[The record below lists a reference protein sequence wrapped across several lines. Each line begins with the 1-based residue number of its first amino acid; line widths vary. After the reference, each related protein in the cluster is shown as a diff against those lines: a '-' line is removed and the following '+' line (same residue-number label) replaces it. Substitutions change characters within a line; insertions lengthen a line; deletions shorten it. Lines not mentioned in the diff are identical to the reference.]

1 MEDIVVWVSIGLFL
15 AAEECSLRSIG
26 LGGNGITAAG
36 GLALAKALRV
46 NKSLESLGLAGNVL
60 GMWFNYCII
69 SCYSVWIGAFPE
81 SEGCEYICEALRV
94 NTTLRKLILSSN
106 GIDDFGVKALADS
119 LTVNATLHTL
129 VRFFKCYFVCFLSSM
144 RITAH
149 CRKYD
154 DGGRCRA
161 ARYQAIPVQLIPQ
174 GLLVWIN

>member
-1 MEDIVVWVSIGLFL
+1 MSICLFI

-60 GMWFNYCII
+60 GMWRNNCIRLSVLFNLD
-69 SCYSVWIGAFPE
+69 SFPE
-81 SEGCEYICEALRV
+81 SEGCEYLCEALRV

-129 VRFFKCYFVCFLSSM
+129 VR
-144 RITAH
+144 
-149 CRKYD
+149 
-154 DGGRCRA
+154 
-161 ARYQAIPVQLIPQ
+161 
-174 GLLVWIN
+174 LLVMLFRLFSLSYED